1 MSQIYDIIGIGF
13 GPSNLSLAI
22 NIDELKQHG
31 KTASF
36 SAMFLEQHHQFH
48 WHQDMLLDG
57 MDMQISFIK
66 DLVTLRN
73 PSSHYS
79 FLNYLKNKGRL
90 EAFANLRSFYPT
102 RIEFHDYLTWTAEKM
117 DDYVRYSQRVFS
129 ISPYG
134 EKPYNVFQVL
144 AKDPNTGQTNQ
155 YLGKNIVIAIGGKPT
170 LPQFVEAS
178 SENERVWH
186 TGYFLSKIARYK
198 EKPDEPYHFVVVG
211 SGQSSAE
218 VTHNLYNSFP
228 NSQVTAIHH
237 KFGYKPADDS
247 EFVNEIFNPNM
258 VDLFYNAPK
267 ESQSYILKE
276 HRDTN
281 YSVVDIDL
289 IKSLYNIKYQEL
301 VTGQHR
307 LIFKSLSTVTSV
319 KDFKD
324 FVEVSINRA
333 HLQESEVI
341 SADAVIFGTGYSRSN
356 MPKMLE
362 SMRDYL
368 CLNDFGEVIVNR
380 NYKVSTNSKL
390 TAGLFIQGSNE
401 HTHGLSDTLLSVL
414 PIRSEEILQEIFL
427 PYEISSATNSM
438 GSNLINNPA
447 LISSKG

>member
-36 SAMFLEQHHQFH
+36 SAIFLEQSHQFH
-48 WHQDMLLDG
+48 WHKDMLLDG

-73 PSSHYS
+73 PTSHYS
-79 FLNYLKNKGRL
+79 FLNYLKDKGRL
-90 EAFANLRSFYPT
+90 EAFANLRSFFPT
-102 RIEFHDYLTWTAEKM
+102 RIEFHDYLTWTAEKLN
-117 DDYVRYSQRVFS
+117 DYVKYSQRVFS

-134 EKPYNVFQVL
+134 DKPYNVVQVL
-144 AKDPNTGQTNQ
+144 TKDLNTNQINQ

-178 SENERVWH
+178 PESKRVWH
-186 TGYFLSKIARYK
+186 TGSFLSKIDHYK
-198 EKPDEPYHFVVVG
+198 EKSDEPYHFVVIG
-211 SGQSSAE
+211 GGQSSAE
-218 VTHNLYNSFP
+218 VTHNLYTSFP
-228 NSQVTAIHH
+228 NSKITAIHR

-247 EFVNEIFNPNM
+247 EFINEIFNPSE

-267 ESQSYILKE
+267 ECQNYILKE

-281 YSVVDIDL
+281 YSVVDVDL

-307 LIFKSLSTVTSV
+307 LIFKSLSNVTSV
-319 KDFKD
+319 KDFED
-324 FVEVSINRA
+324 LVEVSINRP

-341 SADAVIFGTGYSRSN
+341 SADAVILGTGYSRSN
-356 MPKMLE
+356 MPKILE
-362 SMRDYL
+362 SVQDYL

-380 NYKVSTNSKL
+380 NHKMLTNFEL

-401 HTHGLSDTLLSVL
+401 HTHGLSDTLLSIL
-414 PIRSEEILQEIFL
+414 PIRSEEILKEIFFPCQKSL
-427 PYEISSATNSM
+427 ATNSM
-438 GSNLINNPA
+438 QSNLISNPV
-447 LISSKG
+447 LTSSKG